1 MFEKYI
7 ETLLKERH
15 RIVETDRKLR
25 AKIVRLT
32 KPIDRIKTEL
42 WENQQNINRL
52 NREIPECANA

>member
-25 AKIVRLT
+25 AKIVRVT

-52 NREIPECANA
+52 NRKIQECANA